1 MSVGDEET
9 KVRIIH
15 RDLGPQQRIQWQDK
29 PAVAA
34 SAANPTIPQ
43 KDRSI
48 ISCSLSLGVQVHFLK
63 SSDPAGKSGAA
74 NR

>member
-1 MSVGDEET
+1 MSVGEEET
-9 KVRIIH
+9 KVLIIH
-15 RDLGPQQRIQWQDK
+15 GDLGPQQRIQWQDK
-29 PAVAA
+29 PVGAA

-43 KDRSI
+43 KDRSS
-48 ISCSLSLGVQVHFLK
+48 ISCPLSLGVQVNFLK

>member
-9 KVRIIH
+9 KVLIIH
-15 RDLGPQQRIQWQDK
+15 GDLGPQQRIQWQDK
-29 PAVAA
+29 PVGAA

-43 KDRSI
+43 KDRSS
-48 ISCSLSLGVQVHFLK
+48 ISCPLSLGVQVNFLK